1 MVFAKMDNNPPIS
14 ADELQIEF
22 DRLKEVFRGDNS
34 FAKFD
39 ASTDMMRL
47 ISRYLSHNVESIDVE
62 PITTVLGEYARIANG
77 GEPEFIKSQK
87 SGGGR
92 PSNPVSQIHSAS
104 IVASV
109 DILAKNGYSVS
120 EATRFVAEE
129 LGRKE
134 RTVKQLRSDFNRRQ
148 MLPEIEN
155 FKRQQSSFIFASE
168 KDAKI
173 HVLALLAMVKADVK

>member
-1 MVFAKMDNNPPIS
+1 MDYNPPIS

-22 DRLKEVFRGDNS
+22 DRLKEVFLGDNS

-39 ASTDMMRL
+39 ASADLMRL
-47 ISRYLSHNVESIDVE
+47 ISRYLSNNIESIDVE
-62 PITTVLGEYARIANG
+62 PIMTVLEEYARIANG

-92 PSNPVSQIHSAS
+92 PNKPVSQIHSAS

-120 EATRFVAEE
+120 EAIRFMAEE
-129 LGRKE
+129 LGRKV

-155 FKRQQSSFIFASE
+155 FKRQQSSFTFVTE
-168 KDAKI
+168 NNAKI
-173 HVLALLAMVKADVK
+173 HVQALLAMVKANVK

>member
-1 MVFAKMDNNPPIS
+1 MDNNPPIS

-22 DRLKEVFRGDNS
+22 DRLKGVFRGDNS

-39 ASTDMMRL
+39 ASAEMMVL
-47 ISRYLSHNVESIDVE
+47 ISRYLSNNIQSIDVE
-62 PITTVLGEYARIANG
+62 PITTVLEEYARIANG
-77 GEPEFIKSQK
+77 GKPEFIKSQK

-92 PSNPVSQIHSAS
+92 PSDPGNQMHSAS

-120 EATRFVAEE
+120 EAIRFVAEE

-148 MLPEIEN
+148 VLPEIEN
-155 FKRQQSSFIFASE
+155 FKRQQSSFVFVTKNE
-168 KDAKI
+168 AKI
-173 HVLALLAMVKADVK
+173 HVLALLAMVKADVN

>member
-1 MVFAKMDNNPPIS
+1 M
-14 ADELQIEF
+14 
-22 DRLKEVFRGDNS
+22 
-34 FAKFD
+34 
-39 ASTDMMRL
+39 
-47 ISRYLSHNVESIDVE
+47 
-62 PITTVLGEYARIANG
+62 
-77 GEPEFIKSQK
+77 
-87 SGGGR
+87 
-92 PSNPVSQIHSAS
+92 SQIHSAS

-148 MLPEIEN
+148 MLPEIES
-155 FKRQQSSFIFASE
+155 FKRQQSSFISASE

-173 HVLALLAMVKADVK
+173 HVLALLAMVKANMK

>member
-1 MVFAKMDNNPPIS
+1 MDNNPPIS

-22 DRLKEVFRGDNS
+22 NRLKEVFRGDDS

-39 ASTDMMRL
+39 ASAEMMVL
-47 ISRYLSHNVESIDVE
+47 ISRYLSNNIQSIDVE
-62 PITTVLGEYARIANG
+62 PITTVLEEYARIANG
-77 GEPEFIKSQK
+77 GKPEFIKSQK

-92 PSNPVSQIHSAS
+92 PSDPSNQMHSAS
-104 IVASV
+104 IVASI

-120 EATRFVAEE
+120 EAIRFVAEE

-148 MLPEIEN
+148 MLPEIKN
-155 FKRQQSSFIFASE
+155 FKRQQSSFIFVTDN
-168 KDAKI
+168 DAKI
-173 HVLALLAMVKADVK
+173 HVLTLLAMVKAAVK

>member
-39 ASTDMMRL
+39 ASAEMMVL
-47 ISRYLSHNVESIDVE
+47 ISRYLSNNIQSIDVE
-62 PITTVLGEYARIANG
+62 PITTVLEEYARIANG
-77 GEPEFIKSQK
+77 GKPEFIKSQK

-92 PSNPVSQIHSAS
+92 PRDPGNQMHSAS
-104 IVASV
+104 IVSSI
-109 DILAKNGYSVS
+109 DILAKNGYSVT
-120 EATRFVAEE
+120 EAIRFVAEE

-134 RTVKQLRSDFNRRQ
+134 RAVKQLRSDFNRRQ

>member
-1 MVFAKMDNNPPIS
+1 MVFAKMDFNPPIS
-14 ADELQIEF
+14 GDELQIEF

-39 ASTDMMRL
+39 ASAEMMVL
-47 ISRYLSHNVESIDVE
+47 ISRYLSNNIQSIDVE
-62 PITTVLGEYARIANG
+62 SITTVLEEYARITNG
-77 GEPEFIKSQK
+77 GKPEFLKSQK

-92 PSNPVSQIHSAS
+92 PSDPGNQMHSAS

-109 DILAKNGYSVS
+109 DILAKNGYSVT
-120 EATRFVAEE
+120 EAIRFVAEE

-134 RTVKQLRSDFNRRQ
+134 HTVKQLRSDFNRRQ

-173 HVLALLAMVKADVK
+173 HVLALLAMVKAHMK

>member
-1 MVFAKMDNNPPIS
+1 MDYNPPIS

-22 DRLKEVFRGDNS
+22 DRLKEVFLGDNS

-39 ASTDMMRL
+39 ASADMMRL
-47 ISRYLSHNVESIDVE
+47 ISRYLSNNIESIDVE
-62 PITTVLGEYARIANG
+62 PIMTVLEEYARIANG
-77 GEPEFIKSQK
+77 GESEFIKSQK

-92 PSNPVSQIHSAS
+92 PNKTVSQIHSAS

-120 EATRFVAEE
+120 EAIRFMAEE
-129 LGRKE
+129 LGRKV

-155 FKRQQSSFIFASE
+155 FKRQQSSFTFVTE
-168 KDAKI
+168 NNAKI
-173 HVLALLAMVKADVK
+173 HVQALLAMVKANVK